1 VPNSGSTHVV
11 ALTGGI
17 GSGKSTAA
25 VAFLAE
31 GIPTLDV
38 DELSRSLTAAGGAAL
53 APIETAFGE
62 TLVDSSG
69 ALDRAKMRHLV
80 FSDTAAKQR
89 LEAILHPMIRAASDQ
104 WLKTVAGKVPLAAL
118 EIPLLFEGM
127 SYRHRLWRTIAVDC
141 PTRLQVERVTQRS
154 GLDSEDV
161 RRIIAAQ
168 LPRRVRLQ
176 LADFVIPNAK
186 SAVEFDALAR
196 ALARR
201 LLRTVCD

>member
-1 VPNSGSTHVV
+1 VPNSGSTRLV

-25 VAFLAE
+25 AAFLAE

-38 DELSRSLTAAGGAAL
+38 DEVSRSLTAAGGAAL
-53 APIETAFGE
+53 APIEAAFGA
-62 TLVDSSG
+62 TLVDASG
-69 ALDRAKMRHLV
+69 ALDRAKMRQLV
-80 FSDTAAKQR
+80 FSDAVAKQR
-89 LEAILHPMIRAASDQ
+89 LEAILHPMIKAASDH
-104 WLKTVAGKVPLAAL
+104 WLETVAGTVPLAAL

-127 SYRHRLWRTIAVDC
+127 SYRHRLWCTVAVDC

-154 GLDSEDV
+154 GLGSEDV

-168 LPRRVRLQ
+168 LPRHVRLQ
-176 LADFVIPNAK
+176 LADFVVPNVK
-186 SAVEFDALAR
+186 SAAEFDALAR
-196 ALARR
+196 ALARH